1 MPNVRPRIVLCFPV
15 HEEHVSQIREAAP
28 EWDVINAGQEGVA
41 KEILTADIFCGHAK
55 VPVPWAEVVER
66 NRLKW
71 IQSSAAGM
79 DHCLVPEVINSS
91 IPVSSASGLFAQQ
104 VAEQTMALL
113 TGMLR
118 SMPVFHRAQEK
129 REFIR
134 RPTDDLHGKTVGIVG
149 LGGNG
154 RRIAETLAP
163 MRVRTIATDF
173 YPVQRPDYV
182 EELWPAEELP
192 RLLQA
197 ADIVILCVPLNAQT
211 ARMIGA
217 EQFALMKKGAYLVN
231 VARGQVVDEP
241 ALVEA
246 LRQDRLRGAAL
257 DVTAEEPLP
266 TESPLWEMPQV
277 TITPHVGAQS
287 ADRVDVTVD
296 FFCENLHRF
305 CRDQRLFNCVDKQ
318 LGFPH
323 PNDRTP
329 A

>member
-211 ARMIGA
+211 ARMMGA

>member
-55 VPVPWAEVVER
+55 VRVPWAEVVER

-211 ARMIGA
+211 ARMMGA

-323 PNDRTP
+323 PSDRTP

>member
-1 MPNVRPRIVLCFPV
+1 MSNVRPRIVLCFPV
-15 HEEHVSQIREAAP
+15 HEGHVTQIREAAP

-41 KEILTADIFCGHAK
+41 EEILTADIFCGHAK

-79 DHCLVPEVINSS
+79 DHCLVTEVINSS

-113 TGMLR
+113 MGMLR

-173 YPVQRPDYV
+173 YPVQRPDCV

-192 RLLQA
+192 RLLQT

-211 ARMIGA
+211 ARMMGA

-266 TESPLWEMPQV
+266 TESPLWDMPQV

-305 CRDQRLFNCVDKQ
+305 CHDERLLNCVDKQ

>member
-211 ARMIGA
+211 ARMMGA

-323 PNDRTP
+323 PSDRTP

>member
-1 MPNVRPRIVLCFPV
+1 MPNIRPRIVLCFPV

-211 ARMIGA
+211 ARMMGA